1 MALFHFTVT
10 QTKRS
15 KGQSAIASAAY
26 RSGEKLYSEYYG
38 EYSDYTRK
46 RGVICSDILLPPHAP
61 KEYAD
66 RQTLWNAV
74 EKAERGKNA
83 QLAYSFEI
91 SLQNEFSLE
100 ENIALAREFLFR
112 EFVSR
117 GMTVDVSFHEKECED
132 GGTPNPHFHF
142 LCPIRPMEQDGT
154 WGIKQRR
161 EYVLDEEG
169 NRIRDANGKYVFN
182 AVPTT
187 DWGSPE
193 TLEHWRE
200 AWAEMCNAKFAEK
213 GLDVRID
220 HRSYER
226 QGVDLLPT
234 IHEGATVRAMEK
246 KGIRMEDIEPHLKA
260 MSYGHKSNGLVE
272 MNPELEN
279 GMRVSTK
286 GRVSLEEQ
294 ADGSLRVVPHYWQER
309 PDLDAPFHGVLL
321 DEEAKTNLMNT
332 RHAGK
337 VIDLELEPGKLTPC
351 YVSIDKWTNTLEPMP
366 VSLLEK
372 RARIKEAD
380 LSEGKQMDFY
390 GGGKVL
396 LEGYTTRAGYKRD
409 AYIQID
415 AAERNYSFTYDGL
428 DRNRYA
434 QENKEIYRQKAAE
447 KNGRQ
452 ETTASERQPTLTIHR
467 TILKASVPKE
477 AYDQW
482 TEAVNDPSKRADV
495 KAFYIKGMVKDG
507 QGEPFNAWVKPNFER
522 NKMDFFRW
530 NPDRA
535 KRQGGEIKPAVES
548 RTQVAVNSEG
558 KTVEAVKGVKE
569 PLKQG
574 QQEATPTQK
583 KNYRSSKKSNS
594 KGVKV

>member
-1 MALFHFTVT
+1 MNLLL
-10 QTKRS
+10 KY
-15 KGQSAIASAAY
+15 KD
-26 RSGEKLYSEYYG
+26 KLVSFG
-38 EYSDYTRK
+38 
-46 RGVICSDILLPPHAP
+46 LLPIIITLIGIHFFPTTAMLGIGLAISIAGLLYDVLRLKGLNFFLLQGTIGIGICFLLRLFTGYDYIP
-61 KEYAD
+61 K
-66 RQTLWNAV
+66 N
-74 EKAERGKNA
+74 
-83 QLAYSFEI
+83 
-91 SLQNEFSLE
+91 SLTPSLE
-100 ENIALAREFLFR
+100 FMLLICAFIHVTAPEIYRNFLRKFHLNFTSSYLLEAKIIVIFSSVHLIVLFFLYNKLIRIDFDPEILENYRIDPSERLQ
-112 EFVSR
+112 
-117 GMTVDVSFHEKECED
+117 TQ
-132 GGTPNPHFHF
+132 
-142 LCPIRPMEQDGT
+142 EQR
-154 WGIKQRR
+154 QF
-161 EYVLDEEG
+161 E
-169 NRIRDANGKYVFN
+169 
-182 AVPTT
+182 P
-187 DWGSPE
+187 
-193 TLEHWRE
+193 
-200 AWAEMCNAKFAEK
+200 
-213 GLDVRID
+213 LDVTKID
-220 HRSYER
+220 LA
-226 QGVDLLPT
+226 D
-234 IHEGATVRAMEK
+234 MEK

-535 KRQGGEIKPAVES
+535 KRQGAEVKPAVES

>member
-1 MALFHFTVT
+1 
-10 QTKRS
+10 
-15 KGQSAIASAAY
+15 
-26 RSGEKLYSEYYG
+26 
-38 EYSDYTRK
+38 
-46 RGVICSDILLPPHAP
+46 
-61 KEYAD
+61 
-66 RQTLWNAV
+66 
-74 EKAERGKNA
+74 
-83 QLAYSFEI
+83 
-91 SLQNEFSLE
+91 
-100 ENIALAREFLFR
+100 
-112 EFVSR
+112 
-117 GMTVDVSFHEKECED
+117 
-132 GGTPNPHFHF
+132 
-142 LCPIRPMEQDGT
+142 MEQAQNPVHT
-154 WGIKQRR
+154 GIFVMTENALNKLIRIDFDPEILENYRIDPSERLQTQEQRQF
-161 EYVLDEEG
+161 E
-169 NRIRDANGKYVFN
+169 
-182 AVPTT
+182 P
-187 DWGSPE
+187 
-193 TLEHWRE
+193 
-200 AWAEMCNAKFAEK
+200 
-213 GLDVRID
+213 LDVTKID
-220 HRSYER
+220 LA
-226 QGVDLLPT
+226 D
-234 IHEGATVRAMEK
+234 MEK

-535 KRQGGEIKPAVES
+535 KRQGAEVKPAVES

-574 QQEATPTQK
+574 QQEATPTQRR
-583 KNYRSSKKSNS
+583 NYRSNKKNNS
-594 KGVKV
+594 KGIKA